1 MSFEPKAPSEHVIS
15 IRDLSKRYPLNQSRL
30 AFVWQLVRQ
39 TSIPEKVSFAGLDG
53 VSFDVVRGESVAI
66 IGKNGSGKSTLLEVI
81 ANTLFPTSGAVKVT
95 GKVTGLLELG
105 AGFHPDYSGR
115 ENVYSY
121 GALLGL
127 TAAEIDR
134 RYHEI
139 VAFADIGDFM
149 EQPVKT
155 YSSGM
160 YVRLAFSVAALV
172 EPDILLIDEALAV
185 GDILFQQKCIRH
197 LKKQLGS
204 ITLLFVTHSLNLVST
219 LATRTIVLD
228 AGRMVY
234 DGPPKEAIEH
244 YIQLIHADYRAPSDD
259 PVSPVFRSGED
270 ADEDQG
276 IDWMEVPAS
285 QLTGRQNVVIAKFAV
300 LTRDGTVPRHVTTG
314 DKITVHML
322 LRATQDC
329 PEAIFG
335 YLVADR
341 LGNYVF
347 GENTCSV
354 ANGLCELHKGH
365 RYHVRFQFDWPE
377 IRPGE
382 YTLTLGAGEGS
393 DAMHHVV
400 QCWAQNVHVLE
411 SNNREKPVHA
421 IFNNAIE
428 EFSIACCE

>member
-1 MSFEPKAPSEHVIS
+1 MSSETGAAAERVIS
-15 IRDLSKRYPLNQSRL
+15 IRNLCKRYPLNQSRL

-39 TSIPEKVSFAGLDG
+39 KNIPEDVSYPALDG
-53 VSFDVVRGESVAI
+53 LSLDVTRGESVAI

-81 ANTLFPTSGAVKVT
+81 AGTLFSSSGEVKVR

-127 TAAEIDR
+127 KVHEIDR
-134 RYHEI
+134 RYHQI

-149 EQPVKT
+149 AQPVKT

-160 YVRLAFSVAALV
+160 YVRLAFAVAALV

-197 LKKQLGS
+197 LKQQLGTM
-204 ITLLFVTHSLNLVST
+204 TLLFVTHSLNLVST
-219 LATRTIVLD
+219 LATRAIVLEG
-228 AGRMVY
+228 GRMIY
-234 DGPPKEAIEH
+234 DGSPKEAIEH
-244 YIQLIHADYRAPSDD
+244 YIQLLHYSHRTPSDEAPSDIPAKSND
-259 PVSPVFRSGED
+259 KNENSGI
-270 ADEDQG
+270 AW
-276 IDWMEVPAS
+276 IDVPGS
-285 QLTGRQNVVIAKFAV
+285 RLTGKQNLLIAKFAI
-300 LTRDGTVPRHVTTG
+300 LLRDGTVPRHVATG
-314 DKITVHML
+314 ETIIVHML
-322 LRATQDC
+322 LSADEDC
-329 PEAIFG
+329 PEVMFG

-354 ANGLCELHKGH
+354 ENGLCELRRGH

-382 YTLTLGAGEGS
+382 YTLTLGAGEGA

-411 SNNREKPVHA
+411 SSNREKPVHA
-421 IFNNAIE
+421 VFNNAIE
-428 EFSIACCE
+428 GFSLMRRT